1 MQTETSSTLRCTACS
16 AQTVR
21 VFVELSAVPVHCN
34 LLWPDRDGALAS
46 PRGDMRLGFCSTCGH
61 VFNTAFDPGL
71 MEYTQAYENS
81 LHFSPRFQAYAEDL
95 ADRLIA
101 RHNIR
106 NTDVIDI
113 GCGKGDFLALLC
125 ERGDNKGY
133 GFDPSYVPEIMPPER
148 AARMTIIRDFYSPA
162 YTSYKADLITCR
174 HVLEHIQFPRNFV
187 TNVRTAVGTRIS
199 TVVFFEVPN
208 VLYTLKDLGIWD
220 LIYEHCSYFSGP
232 SLASVFRACGFAV
245 QELHELY
252 EGQFLGIATTPDRQD
267 TPVSSPSP
275 DVRMLAGLVEK
286 FADSYS
292 AKVQEWRGRFSSWS
306 TRGERVAVWGG
317 GSKGVTF
324 LNTLKPG
331 ETVGCMVDINPRKQG
346 MFVAGTGQKVV
357 SPEYLKEYQPD
368 AVVIMNPIY
377 RDEIRRQLK
386 DLGIPVPVVA
396 A

>member
-1 MQTETSSTLRCTACS
+1 
-16 AQTVR
+16 
-21 VFVELSAVPVHCN
+21 
-34 LLWPDRDGALAS
+34 
-46 PRGDMRLGFCSTCGH
+46 
-61 VFNTAFDPGL
+61 
-71 MEYTQAYENS
+71 
-81 LHFSPRFQAYAEDL
+81 
-95 ADRLIA
+95 
-101 RHNIR
+101 
-106 NTDVIDI
+106 
-113 GCGKGDFLALLC
+113 
-125 ERGDNKGY
+125 
-133 GFDPSYVPEIMPPER
+133 VPEIMPPER

>member
-1 MQTETSSTLRCTACS
+1 MHAETSSTLRCTACG

-21 VFVELSAVPVHCN
+21 VFVELTAVPVHCN
-34 LLWPDRDGALAS
+34 LLWPDHDGALGA

-61 VFNTAFDPGL
+61 VFNTAFDPRL

-101 RHNIR
+101 RHNVR

-125 ERGDNKGY
+125 ERGNNKGY
-133 GFDPSYVPEIMPPER
+133 GFDPSYVPEIMPADR
-148 AARMTIIRDFYSPA
+148 AARMTIVRDFYSPA

-174 HVLEHIQFPRNFV
+174 HVLEHIQFPRDFV
-187 TNVRTAVGTRIS
+187 TNVREAVGSRTS

-245 QELHELY
+245 KELHELY
-252 EGQFLGIATTPDRQD
+252 EGQFLGISTTPDGTQTPASPASADVSGLAAFVD
-267 TPVSSPSP
+267 T
-275 DVRMLAGLVEK
+275 
-286 FADSYS
+286 FADSYR
-292 AKVQEWRGRFSSWS
+292 AKVGEWHARFSSWS
-306 TRGERVAVWGG
+306 ARGERVAVWGG

-357 SPEYLKEYQPD
+357 SPEYLKEYRPD

-377 RDEIRRQLK
+377 RDEIREQLK
-386 DLGIPVPVVA
+386 DLGVPAPVVVA
-396 A
+396 